1 MRSDGVRSMLWKA
14 APAPEIPPL
23 EESIFSNPA
32 IPSRACCCPARPVV
46 RVIMPP
52 TASRADPVDLWLCGH
67 HYRASL
73 EALCAAGAIVED
85 LTGAADQEQ
94 AYYALTAA

>member
-1 MRSDGVRSMLWKA
+1 MLWKV
-14 APAPEIPPL
+14 APAPEVPPL
-23 EESIFSNPA
+23 KESIFTDPA

-52 TASRADPVDLWLCGH
+52 AANRANPVDLWLCGH

-73 EALCAAGAIVED
+73 EALRAAGAIVED
-85 LTGAADQEQ
+85 LTGTADQER
-94 AYYALTAA
+94 AYYALTAV